1 MQLTVKQYQRIKL
14 GLVFVLALI
23 FSQSLVLKNFF
34 LPIIILI
41 ISSLLLMYLRKQV
54 KEVIADERDY
64 ATAGKSATLAI
75 QIYSWVAVIA
85 MFILYAFSN
94 LNPYYYSIAMT
105 LAFST
110 CILMLLYSLIFRFYN
125 KIKFSDKK
133 SIFIILVLILFLF
146 LAIFSIRL
154 FSGEDNWICQNGKWI
169 KHGQPNFP
177 APTTEC
183 R

>member
-34 LPIIILI
+34 IPVVVLI

-54 KEVIADERDY
+54 KGIIADERDY
-64 ATAGKSATLAI
+64 ATAGRAAILAI
-75 QIYSWVAVIA
+75 QIYSWIVVVS
-85 MFILYAFSN
+85 MFILYALSD
-94 LNPYYYSIAMT
+94 LNPYYYSVAMT

-110 CILMLLYSLIFRFYN
+110 CILMLLYSLIFKFYN

-133 SIFIILVLILFLF
+133 TIFLVVTVTSVLILGVFTVRF
-146 LAIFSIRL
+146 
-154 FSGEDNWICQNGKWI
+154 FSGEDNWICQNGEWVKY
-169 KHGQPNFP
+169 GQPDFP
-177 APTTEC
+177 APTTQC